1 MHGHSGYAVLH
12 DRKAAAKHFALL
24 CVCVFV
30 CVCVFACV
38 RVCVR
43 VGGEARGERERECMN
58 RLDTPDMNATHSVLI
73 SCRQA
78 QGNWR
83 MWSDRVRVERE
94 KEGGEEQKALLC
106 SVHEYVF
113 SFCWSGDRM

>member
-1 MHGHSGYAVLH
+1 MHGHSVYAVLH

-24 CVCVFV
+24 CVCV
-30 CVCVFACV
+30 C
-38 RVCVR
+38 VCVR
-43 VGGEARGERERECMN
+43 VYVCVRACVLGGEARGERERECMN

-94 KEGGEEQKALLC
+94 RRWGGTEGIAVL
-106 SVHEYVF
+106 SP
-113 SFCWSGDRM
+113 